1 MKYLCL
7 VYFEEPVLDAMNG
20 PKRDALTCEALDYI
34 DELGARDQLLAAEAL
49 QPVRTAVSVRVR
61 NGRFSSTDGPF
72 AETKEQLGG
81 FVLIDAI
88 DLNEALQIVAK
99 NPMARFG
106 TIEVRPIMPLERTG
120 ASGEPMAARRRP
132 ASAASDTS
140 PSCAAN
146 PPPVGREARSPVTVS
161 LC

>member
-20 PKRDALTCEALDYI
+20 PKRDALTCEALDHI
-34 DELGARDQLLAAEAL
+34 DELGARNQLLAAEAL
-49 QPVRTAVSVRVR
+49 QPVHTAVSVRVR

-106 TIEVRPIMPLERTG
+106 TIEVRPIMPLERRGT
-120 ASGEPMAARRRP
+120 SGDPLAARRQP
-132 ASAASDTS
+132 ASAARDTS
-140 PSCAAN
+140 PSSAAD
-146 PPPVGREARSPVTVS
+146 PPPGRPEARSPVTVS

>member
-1 MKYLCL
+1 
-7 VYFEEPVLDAMNG
+7 MNG

-72 AETKEQLGG
+72 VETKEQLGG

-88 DLNEALQIVAK
+88 DLNQALQIVAK

-106 TIEVRPIMPLERTG
+106 TIEVRPIVPLERKG
-120 ASGEPMAARRRP
+120 SVR
-132 ASAASDTS
+132 
-140 PSCAAN
+140 
-146 PPPVGREARSPVTVS
+146 
-161 LC
+161 